1 MRRED
6 IEKLLGGYATDSLT
20 PAEREQLFTAA
31 LDDQSLFDELAR
43 EDALREAL
51 ADPAARAQALAAL
64 DGRPQSWRSRFTEWL
79 GRPAGMAAM
88 AGTLAAAVAV
98 GVFVHY
104 QTTRLQPAL
113 VTQVRPS
120 PATRPDV
127 APPPAQALPPLAQQA
142 ESKAKAAAA
151 EPEQEKPAAAKQAP
165 KDKSRTGRGGSGSGF
180 GPGEAA
186 ATGGVIGGV
195 IGGVPPAEPFRSALP
210 PPPPPP
216 PPPAPSPMF
225 ARDSAAPPA
234 APAALPPP
242 PERKAEARKSAV
254 TETNKDLSAAAGAA
268 PAPQTHA
275 PSFAESVTVTAE
287 APESASTLFNAGAGL
302 RSGDRARQT
311 RRLAAQPGAL
321 LASNFGLRYSVLRAT
336 PSGAFLD
343 VDPAT
348 VFTSGEQVRL
358 VFEANDDGYL
368 YVLQREAGGGWRLL
382 FGDRIKR
389 RVRHEVPARGA
400 LAYDEPGVKRLFVL
414 FSRTPERAIARLDP
428 SVIEERVRAGQ
439 VMEKGAD
446 QSVYIVTRGAVLSAQ
461 QVGVSILLTYR

>member
-64 DGRPQSWRSRFTEWL
+64 DGRPPSWRSRFAQWL
-79 GRPAGMAAM
+79 RRPAGLAAM

-127 APPPAQALPPLAQQA
+127 APPAQALPPLAQQA
-142 ESKAKAAAA
+142 ESKAKATAA

-180 GPGEAA
+180 GPGEVP

-195 IGGVPPAEPFRSALP
+195 IGGV
-210 PPPPPP
+210 PPPPP

-234 APAALPPP
+234 APAAAPPP
-242 PERKAEARKSAV
+242 PERKEEARKSAV
-254 TETNKDLSAAAGAA
+254 TETRKDLPAAAGAA
-268 PAPQTHA
+268 PAPQTPA
-275 PSFAESVTVTAE
+275 PSFASESVTVTAE
-287 APESASTLFNAGAGL
+287 APASASTLFNAGAGL

-321 LASNFGLRYSVLRAT
+321 LAPNFGLRYSVLRAT

-389 RVRHEVPARGA
+389 RVRREVPARGA

-446 QSVYIVTRGAVLSAQ
+446 QSVYIVTKGAVLSAQ

>member
-1 MRRED
+1 
-6 IEKLLGGYATDSLT
+6 
-20 PAEREQLFTAA
+20 
-31 LDDQSLFDELAR
+31 
-43 EDALREAL
+43 
-51 ADPAARAQALAAL
+51 
-64 DGRPQSWRSRFTEWL
+64 
-79 GRPAGMAAM
+79 
-88 AGTLAAAVAV
+88 
-98 GVFVHY
+98 
-104 QTTRLQPAL
+104 
-113 VTQVRPS
+113 
-120 PATRPDV
+120 
-127 APPPAQALPPLAQQA
+127 
-142 ESKAKAAAA
+142 
-151 EPEQEKPAAAKQAP
+151 
-165 KDKSRTGRGGSGSGF
+165 
-180 GPGEAA
+180 
-186 ATGGVIGGV
+186 
-195 IGGVPPAEPFRSALP
+195 
-210 PPPPPP
+210 
-216 PPPAPSPMF
+216 MF

-234 APAALPPP
+234 APAAVPPP
-242 PERKAEARKSAV
+242 PERKEEARKSAV
-254 TETNKDLSAAAGAA
+254 TETRKDVPAAAGAA
-268 PAPQTHA
+268 PAPQTPA
-275 PSFAESVTVTAE
+275 PSFASESVTVTAE
-287 APESASTLFNAGAGL
+287 APASASTLFNAGAGL

-321 LASNFGLRYSVLRAT
+321 LAPNFGLRYSVLRAT

-389 RVRHEVPARGA
+389 RVRREVPARGA

-446 QSVYIVTRGAVLSAQ
+446 QSVYIVTKGAVLSAQ